1 MSGTADELDAAIK
14 AFENDMQKIRTSGA
28 SASLLDDIKVNL
40 FHFPHLSPFPLS
52 CSESNRCKRRCCLS

>member
-52 CSESNRCKRRCCLS
+52 C